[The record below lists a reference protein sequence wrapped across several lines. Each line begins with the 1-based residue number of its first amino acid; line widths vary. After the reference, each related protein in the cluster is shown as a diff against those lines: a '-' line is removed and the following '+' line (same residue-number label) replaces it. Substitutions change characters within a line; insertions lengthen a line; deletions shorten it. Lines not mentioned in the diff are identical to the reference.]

1 MAHNNTL
8 IFAPT
13 YNEQGT
19 VGTLIDALLALPVRS
34 DLLFVDDSSTDGT
47 MSICVRLLRPSQ
59 GFML

>member
-1 MAHNNTL
+1 MAQKNTL

-19 VGTLIDALLALPVRS
+19 ISTLIDALLALPVPS

-47 MSICVRLLRPSQ
+47 TQYLRSVAEEI
-59 GFML
+59 GRAHV